1 MVYDNILFE
10 ITNRWQSLPGGCYHR
25 RYWSDSP
32 LSVVMEGSNVAELT
46 SVRAGMRKD
55 EERRNGLVPD
65 CAAGV
70 IYVRFPIEKLGTL
83 WPMSTYS
90 VLNAR

>member
-1 MVYDNILFE
+1 
-10 ITNRWQSLPGGCYHR
+10 
-25 RYWSDSP
+25 
-32 LSVVMEGSNVAELT
+32 MEGSNVAELT

-70 IYVRFPIEKLGTL
+70 ILVICRNVRFPIEKLGTL